1 MTTQDGEVP
10 RLMAQFLTRRS
21 FRERPKYTVLLL
33 AGLFSAIFGLF
44 FVLFEEASN
53 YRIVNVMTVTCIAI
67 LVLVWCQFDSL
78 ERRQRLYPWLRLMI
92 VVFGVFALFIYLF
105 KSRGLKE
112 GMRASGLALLSLS
125 GLLVIMLLS
134 AFLWTVLLVDVA

>member
-1 MTTQDGEVP
+1 
-10 RLMAQFLTRRS
+10 MAQILTRRT

-33 AGLFSAIFGLF
+33 ASLFSAILGLF
-44 FVLFEEASN
+44 FVLFDEGSN
-53 YRIVNVMTVTCIAI
+53 HGVVRLVSFTCIAI
-67 LVLVWCQFDSL
+67 LVLAWCQFDSL
-78 ERRQRLYPWLRLMI
+78 ERRQRFYPWLRLVI

-134 AFLWTVLLVDVA
+134 AFLWTVLLIDVA

>member
-1 MTTQDGEVP
+1 
-10 RLMAQFLTRRS
+10 MAQILTRHS

-44 FVLFEEASN
+44 FVLFEEAGN
-53 YRIVNVMTVTCIAI
+53 YRIVNVITFTCIAI
-67 LVLVWCQFDSL
+67 LVLAWCQFDSL

-105 KSRGLKE
+105 KSRGLKQ
-112 GMRASGLALLSLS
+112 GMRASGLALLTLS
-125 GLLVIMLLS
+125 GLLGIMLLS
-134 AFLWTVLLVDVA
+134 AFFWAVLLLDV

>member
-1 MTTQDGEVP
+1 MTAGQI
-10 RLMAQFLTRRS
+10 LTRRS

-33 AGLFSAIFGLF
+33 AGLFSAILGLF
-44 FVLFEEASN
+44 FVLFDEN
-53 YRIVNVMTVTCIAI
+53 GHHGVIRIVIYTCIAI
-67 LVLVWCQFDSL
+67 LVLAWCRFDSL
-78 ERRQRLYPWLRLMI
+78 ERRQPFYPRLRFVI

-105 KSRGLKE
+105 KSRGLKQ

-134 AFLWTVLLVDVA
+134 AFLWSVLLLDIE